1 MTIAKMEGG
10 APRIER
16 QSDGSVGLYA
26 VDGTASD
33 PADRYH
39 GFLFDRVTAI
49 ATGLSLIGTLQEG
62 SPEDAPIFAVEA
74 VQGAIVR
81 TAGEPAYARLQLTVQ
96 QAELA
101 VHLDREALTALI
113 ADLSALLRDLG

>member
-1 MTIAKMEGG
+1 MAIAKMDGG

-16 QSDGSVGLYA
+16 QSDGNVGLYA
-26 VDGTASD
+26 VDNAASD

-39 GFLFDRVTAI
+39 GFLFDRVTAL
-49 ATGLSLIGTLQEG
+49 ATGLRLIGTLQEG

-74 VQGAIVR
+74 IQGGIVR
-81 TAGEPAYARLQLTVQ
+81 ADGEPAYARLQLTVQ

-101 VHLDREALTALI
+101 VHLDRDGLISLI
-113 ADLSALLRDLG
+113 ADLTALLRDLN